1 MSDPLSPRY
10 SQHLSHRE
18 VHELTSN
25 PAATAATNAWLA
37 SNGIGDVVASAYGE
51 YLTAT
56 TSVAVWESLLDAK
69 FLALRHEASGNDVV
83 RSRTFRMPA
92 ELEAHVS
99 HIFSV
104 VELPLRQAPAM
115 RVNILDDAALEVIE
129 AKKIAAGEYPCHSV
143 MNMGCWNYYYNQ
155 TTNDASGE
163 SQMVFG
169 QTPYMISPTDLGIF
183 ASSNDIAPGDNAWTC
198 NNPKA
203 CGGDTG
209 CQGYDPNMKGK
220 GYLCVEG
227 DLDVQFMSGTAQK
240 ATNTFYQVQNLQTP
254 FLEFITAAAAMT
266 APPGVMSISYGSYE
280 YEMDHAL
287 MDQFTT
293 EAMKLGAQGVT
304 LLAATGDDGV
314 AGYKVSHY
322 SLPPSLSCSSFALSC
337 SHSGSLVLSP
347 SPSLGTQRHVQV
359 RVHHLVPRD
368 MSVRH
373 RDWWDAECGE

>member
-1 MSDPLSPRY
+1 
-10 SQHLSHRE
+10 
-18 VHELTSN
+18 
-25 PAATAATNAWLA
+25 
-37 SNGIGDVVASAYGE
+37 VA
-51 YLTAT
+51 
-56 TSVAVWESLLDAK
+56 
-69 FLALRHEASGNDVV
+69 
-83 RSRTFRMPA
+83 
-92 ELEAHVS
+92 
-99 HIFSV
+99 
-104 VELPLRQAPAM
+104 
-115 RVNILDDAALEVIE
+115 
-129 AKKIAAGEYPCHSV
+129 
-143 MNMGCWNYYYNQ
+143 
-155 TTNDASGE
+155 
-163 SQMVFG
+163 
-169 QTPYMISPTDLGIF
+169 
-183 ASSNDIAPGDNAWTC
+183 
-198 NNPKA
+198 
-203 CGGDTG
+203 
-209 CQGYDPNMKGK
+209 
-220 GYLCVEG
+220 G